1 MTVQGAIVLVLL
13 GLALLLWILNL
24 VRRDRLYVGYGV
36 IFVSA
41 ILSVIVIL
49 SIPPLLN
56 FVTRLVG
63 AVFPASALTLLAF
76 GFIVLMLVYVL
87 TQVTILSNRLA
98 VLIQEIAIRRAQE
111 NAERGSKPAGIRNSG
126 V

>member
-36 IFVSA
+36 IFVLA

>member
-1 MTVQGAIVLVLL
+1 MTVQGAVVLVLM

-36 IFVSA
+36 IFVLA

-49 SIPPLLN
+49 SVPPLLT

-98 VLIQEIAIRRAQE
+98 VLIQELAIQRARE
-111 NAERGSKPAGIRNSG
+111 NAERGSKQADIRNSS

>member
-1 MTVQGAIVLVLL
+1 MTVQGAVLLVLM

-36 IFVSA
+36 IFVLA

-49 SIPPLLN
+49 SVPTLLT

-98 VLIQEIAIRRAQE
+98 VLIQELAIQRARE
-111 NAERGSKPAGIRNSG
+111 HAERGSKPAHIRN
-126 V
+126 